1 METLRIRMAEAADYV
16 AMEKIM
22 LEVHALHVGWRPDIY
37 KKTDIVYSSACFEKL
52 VSENRIYVAER
63 NGQVIGHMTF
73 LRRHIESDKQVA
85 RNVLYIDDLA
95 VLEDDRG
102 QGIGT
107 ALLNAAR
114 DLVREERLDGL
125 ELQVNARNLPAR
137 KMDEKY
143 GFTEKSINLEL
154 L

>member
-1 METLRIRMAEAADYV
+1 MENLQIRVAEAADYEAV
-16 AMEKIM
+16 EKIM

-37 KKTDIVYSSACFEKL
+37 KQADIVYSDFYFEKL
-52 VSENRIYVAER
+52 VSEKRIYVAER

-73 LRRHIESDKQVA
+73 LRRHVESDKQVI
-85 RNVLYIDDLA
+85 RNVLFIDDLA
-95 VLEDDRG
+95 VLEDARG

-114 DLVREERLDGL
+114 DLVREEHMDGL
-125 ELQVNARNLPAR
+125 ELQVNARNTAAR
-137 KMDEKY
+137 KMYEKY